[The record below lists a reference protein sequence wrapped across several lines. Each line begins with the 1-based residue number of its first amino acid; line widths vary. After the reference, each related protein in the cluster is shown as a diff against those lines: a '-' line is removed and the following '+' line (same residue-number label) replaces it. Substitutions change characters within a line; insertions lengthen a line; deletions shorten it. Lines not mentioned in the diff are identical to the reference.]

1 MRAAVK
7 IVLAL
12 AIIILGYLLIES
24 IMQPIRFNR
33 ERTIRENATIE
44 RLKDIR
50 TAQIAFKDKYGRY
63 TGDFDSL
70 INFVKADSFPVVR
83 AIGSISD
90 SLLEA
95 GMTEREAARLGLIIR
110 DTLNVSVLDSIF
122 YPGYPIDSIRYVPY
136 ADTNQFFMGATEI
149 ETASKVKV
157 KVFEAH
163 VINDILLH
171 DLDRQLIINYSAER
185 VKITNFPGLRV
196 GSLEEPTNN
205 AGNWE

>member
-33 ERTIRENATIE
+33 ERTKRENATIE

-70 INFVKADSFPVVR
+70 VNFVKADSFPVVR

-95 GMTEREAARLGLIIR
+95 GMTERDAVRLGLIIR
-110 DTLNVSVLDSIF
+110 DTMNVSVLDSIF